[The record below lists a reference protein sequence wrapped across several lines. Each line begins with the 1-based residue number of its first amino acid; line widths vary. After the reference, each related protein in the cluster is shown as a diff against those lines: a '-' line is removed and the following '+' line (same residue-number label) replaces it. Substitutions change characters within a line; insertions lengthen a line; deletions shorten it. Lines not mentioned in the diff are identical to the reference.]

1 MYYRNKVNSGQ
12 VAQYV
17 KKRNQRIVNTKI
29 SILLY
34 SLSHQKEILDEKRKR
49 DELRKK
55 RIEKVLKTLLQT
67 KRRGH
72 SKNLP
77 R

>member
-55 RIEKVLKTLLQT
+55 RIEKVLKNVITNKK
-67 KRRGH
+67 KRA
-72 SKNLP
+72 L
-77 R
+77 